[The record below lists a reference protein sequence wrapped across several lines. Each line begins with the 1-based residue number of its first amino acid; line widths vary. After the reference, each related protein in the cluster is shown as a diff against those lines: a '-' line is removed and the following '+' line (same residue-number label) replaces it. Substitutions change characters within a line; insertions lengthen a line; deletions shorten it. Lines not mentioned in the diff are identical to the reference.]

1 MNITFVGGGIMAE
14 AIISGILNHGMARP
28 QDISVSDPIVQRRQ
42 HLTNEYGINVT
53 DSNVEAVA
61 NSDIFVL
68 AIKPQHLL
76 DVANDIKDSIGP
88 RQTAVSIVAG
98 ATLQTLTSYLDHQS
112 VIRVMPNT
120 PAQIGEGMSLWIASS
135 SVNEEHKTSTSKILG
150 TLGEKL
156 EVNDESYMDM
166 GTALSGSGP
175 AFVFLF
181 LESLVNGAVALGM
194 PVSMA
199 KTLAKQTLFGS
210 AKLVMESS
218 NDPSKLRE
226 MVTSPGGTTAE
237 GIKLFQSM
245 DFEGIVKNALKA
257 SYERAKQLGGT
268 K

>member
-76 DVANDIKDSIGP
+76 DVASDIKDSIGP